1 MGTDFLLL
9 IIDILRSIRC
19 HPSPVFFAFSREEI
33 CIENRDKTSL
43 LISYFISSYIF
54 MIDFNVENLF
64 EIEPIQ
70 FICYAKSSI

>member
-1 MGTDFLLL
+1 MKIGNTDPDLQECIYEYAMGWGSLQM
-9 IIDILRSIRC
+9 
-19 HPSPVFFAFSREEI
+19 EEI